1 MLSGVCFSHSIM
13 GHFCSLLSLV
23 VFLTGAPVLSIV
35 KVLKIVKSNHV
46 KVESVY
52 VGKKKRIESV
62 CWLCVLIMPRRVVAS
77 LPVYAF
83 AIFMTGFKVL
93 SCLLNGWMPHSPT
106 CNPYKLLYYFCFID
120 VSIGC
125 LFFIKFYYWKSFI
138 HCHWF
143 YWPMNSL
150 ILWGLQLSQW
160 QIFASNDWLYISLE
174 VEC

>member
-1 MLSGVCFSHSIM
+1 MPSSICFSRPVM

-23 VFLTGAPVLSIV
+23 VFLTGASILSIV

-46 KVESVY
+46 KAESVY
-52 VGKKKRIESV
+52 VRKKKKALN
-62 CWLCVLIMPRRVVAS
+62 LCVN
-77 LPVYAF
+77 YATEGCCITSCLCF

-106 CNPYKLLYYFCFID
+106 CNVYKLLYCFCFID

-125 LFFIKFYYWKSFI
+125 LFFIKFYYWKSFL

-143 YWPMNSL
+143 YWSINSL
-150 ILWGLQLSQW
+150 ILWGLQLSQMAN
-160 QIFASNDWLYISLE
+160 ICSKWLTPYKFLK